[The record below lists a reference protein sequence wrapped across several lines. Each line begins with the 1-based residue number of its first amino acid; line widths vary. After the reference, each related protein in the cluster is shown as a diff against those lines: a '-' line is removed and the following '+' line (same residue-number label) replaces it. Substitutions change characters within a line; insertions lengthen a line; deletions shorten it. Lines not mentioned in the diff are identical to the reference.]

1 MDSRFFCGHCGERV
15 SRSLYYRHKKL
26 FYSNS
31 EGKWRKNEEHTTASS
46 DTDGYQ
52 EFSFSDSEDMEVG
65 MTPDDATIIANDD
78 TSEDSDFDMT
88 QVSKHLFWLVVLL
101 TAFLPLLLYLLMRE
115 NFLVPVIYV
124 EIISSYS

>member
-1 MDSRFFCGHCGERV
+1 M
-15 SRSLYYRHKKL
+15 YYRHKKL

-88 QVSKHLFWLVVLL
+88 QVKI
-101 TAFLPLLLYLLMRE
+101 MRE

-124 EIISSYS
+124 EIISLYS